1 MEDRCVVCGEVIP
14 EGTLVCPNCQAQYE
28 KVEYT
33 KPDGRWKIDWGM
45 TVFWLFL
52 LLFSLAAL
60 YGMICGGVAIIEWL
74 AEVLR

>member
-1 MEDRCVVCGEVIP
+1 MEDRCVVCGQVIP
-14 EGTLVCPNCQAQYE
+14 EGTLVCPNCQAKYE
-28 KVEYT
+28 RVEYT
-33 KPDGRWKIDWGM
+33 KPDGRWKIDWGV

-60 YGMICGGVAIIEWL
+60 YGMIFGGVAIIKWL